1 MFQKRSF
8 LYQHLS
14 LNIDRIK
21 ISHQDSLRLRI
32 KKLMTI
38 LQYFKSMSPEEQ
50 AVCDYQLV
58 TKNILNSFQ
67 IFICY
72 SPRSNLCTLFFK
84 AYYYFSIHLAHSLP
98 SQPINDLLFL
108 ILRQKSKFTP
118 VFIKTLLRIN
128 TYYLLHRLAYNATF
142 LKDIFYQIA

>member
-1 MFQKRSF
+1 M
-8 LYQHLS
+8 
-14 LNIDRIK
+14 
-21 ISHQDSLRLRI
+21 
-32 KKLMTI
+32 
-38 LQYFKSMSPEEQ
+38 
-50 AVCDYQLV
+50 

-72 SPRSNLCTLFFK
+72 SPSSHLSSLFFK

-118 VFIKTLLRIN
+118 VFIDTLLRIN
-128 TYYLLHRLAYNATF
+128 TYYLQHHTPYNQTF
-142 LKDIFYQIA
+142 LEDIFYQMAQFLLNIQP